1 MMKAGVGV
9 RIVALSA
16 TPGNN
21 PEKIQEVLTN
31 LCIAKLE
38 VKDEEDADV
47 KPYVHSRDVKE
58 IVIKQTMRISMI
70 SDLFNRLIAIP
81 AKALNGLKLFPPK
94 SKLYIQNPWDVNR
107 LKVVQIL
114 EEFNQNQ
121 DEYTLQIGNGKYN
134 SSFSAFNAYFLI
146 ENRVIISM
154 NRSAH

>member
-1 MMKAGVGV
+1 MGNFAYANIVKHIKNSNVGV

-31 LCIAKLE
+31 LCISKLE
-38 VKDEEDADV
+38 AKDEDDQDV

-58 IVIKQTMRISMI
+58 IVIKQTVGISMI
-70 SDLFNRLIAIP
+70 SDLFNRLIAMP
-81 AKALNGLKLFPPK
+81 AKALNGLKLFPPN

-114 EEFNQNQ
+114 EEFSQHQ
-121 DEYTLQIGNGKYN
+121 DEYTLQIGLGNKFPN
-134 SSFSAFNAYFLI
+134 SATCN
-146 ENRVIISM
+146 
-154 NRSAH
+154 